1 MDVCLVKRVLL
12 VQAIYDGVKI
22 NLKKI
27 WVDVPSWECRVLAL
41 KSTIS
46 DYLVHFYVIG
56 WDEKAL
62 QALNVEVEIM

>member
-1 MDVCLVKRVLL
+1 LSDENAFYFVAHSIASLGNLMDVCPVKRVLL

-46 DYLVHFYVIG
+46 D
-56 WDEKAL
+56 
-62 QALNVEVEIM
+62 